1 MRFEH
6 AHAQTDFDEN
16 GRPVPSVPPNI
27 HGDEAETPEGERG
40 EVAKGILQIV
50 SKGRTG
56 SARLL
61 RLETLAMIVRSTG
74 AATSLDIVAT
84 RCGCTARRARQVDRE
99 LRDFLFGVGD
109 SR

>member
-1 MRFEH
+1 MKPAFEH
-6 AHAQTDFDEN
+6 
-16 GRPVPSVPPNI
+16 GRPVQTAAADDYEP
-27 HGDEAETPEGERG
+27 EAEHPEGERG

-50 SKGRTG
+50 SAGRTA

-74 AATSLDIVAT
+74 AATSPDIVAT

-99 LRDFLFGVGD
+99 MRDFLFAVGD
-109 SR
+109 RR

>member
-1 MRFEH
+1 MRP
-6 AHAQTDFDEN
+6 AFD
-16 GRPVPSVPPNI
+16 
-27 HGDEAETPEGERG
+27 HGKPCAVAAEDYDDEAEQPEGGRG

-50 SKGRTG
+50 SKGRTA

-61 RLETLAMIVRSTG
+61 RLETMAMLVHSTG
-74 AATSLDIVAT
+74 AATTTDIVAT

-109 SR
+109 RL

>member
-1 MRFEH
+1 MKPH
-6 AHAQTDFDEN
+6 FDA
-16 GRPVPSVPPNI
+16 GRPVQTVAAEI
-27 HGDEAETPEGERG
+27 HGDEAEPTEGERG
-40 EVAKGILQIV
+40 QVAKGILQIV

-74 AATSLDIVAT
+74 AATTPDIVAT

-99 LRDFLFGVGD
+99 MRDFLFAVGD
-109 SR
+109 RR

>member
-1 MRFEH
+1 MRP
-6 AHAQTDFDEN
+6 AFD
-16 GRPVPSVPPNI
+16 
-27 HGDEAETPEGERG
+27 HGKPCAVAAEDYEAEAEQPEGERG

-50 SKGRTG
+50 SGGRTG

-74 AATSLDIVAT
+74 AATTPDIVAT

-99 LRDFLFGVGD
+99 MRDFLFAAGD
-109 SR
+109 RR

>member
-1 MRFEH
+1 MRT
-6 AHAQTDFDEN
+6 AFD
-16 GRPVPSVPPNI
+16 
-27 HGDEAETPEGERG
+27 HGKPCAVAAEDYEAEAEQPEGERG

-74 AATSLDIVAT
+74 AATTPDIVAT
-84 RCGCTARRARQVDRE
+84 RCNCTARRARQVDRE

-109 SR
+109 RR

>member
-1 MRFEH
+1 MRT
-6 AHAQTDFDEN
+6 AFDQGKPCAVAAEDYEAA
-16 GRPVPSVPPNI
+16 
-27 HGDEAETPEGERG
+27 DEPTEGERG

-61 RLETLAMIVRSTG
+61 RLETLAMLVRSTG
-74 AATSLDIVAT
+74 AATTPDIVAT

-99 LRDFLFGVGD
+99 LRDFLFAVGD
-109 SR
+109 RR

>member
-1 MRFEH
+1 MKPAFEH
-6 AHAQTDFDEN
+6 
-16 GRPVPSVPPNI
+16 GRPVSTAAADDYEP
-27 HGDEAETPEGERG
+27 EAEQPEGGRG

-74 AATSLDIVAT
+74 AATSPDIVAT

-99 LRDFLFGVGD
+99 MRDFLFAAGD
-109 SR
+109 RR

>member
-1 MRFEH
+1 MKPRTAFEH
-6 AHAQTDFDEN
+6 
-16 GRPVPSVPPNI
+16 GRPVSTAAEI
-27 HGDEAETPEGERG
+27 HDDEAEHPEGERG

-50 SKGRTG
+50 SAGRTA

-61 RLETLAMIVRSTG
+61 RLETLAMLVHSTG
-74 AATSLDIVAT
+74 AATTTDIVAT

-109 SR
+109 RR

>member
-1 MRFEH
+1 MKPAFEH
-6 AHAQTDFDEN
+6 
-16 GRPVPSVPPNI
+16 GRPVPTVAAEI
-27 HGDEAETPEGERG
+27 HGDADEHPDGERG

-61 RLETLAMIVRSTG
+61 RLETLAMLVRSTG
-74 AATSLDIVAT
+74 AATTPDNVAT

-99 LRDFLFGVGD
+99 MRDFLFGVGD
-109 SR
+109 RR

>member
-1 MRFEH
+1 MKP
-6 AHAQTDFDEN
+6 AFDA
-16 GRPVPSVPPNI
+16 GRPVATVAPEI
-27 HGDEAETPEGERG
+27 HGDEAEQPANERG
-40 EVAKGILQIV
+40 QVAKGILQIV

-74 AATSLDIVAT
+74 AATTTDIVAT

-109 SR
+109 RR

>member
-1 MRFEH
+1 MKP
-6 AHAQTDFDEN
+6 AFDA
-16 GRPVPSVPPNI
+16 GRPVQTVAAE
-27 HGDEAETPEGERG
+27 DYEAEAEQPEGERG

-74 AATSLDIVAT
+74 AATTTDIVAT

-109 SR
+109 RR

>member
-1 MRFEH
+1 MKTAFEH
-6 AHAQTDFDEN
+6 
-16 GRPVPSVPPNI
+16 GRPVQTVAADYYEP
-27 HGDEAETPEGERG
+27 EAEHPEGERG

-61 RLETLAMIVRSTG
+61 RLETLAMLVRSTG
-74 AATSLDIVAT
+74 AATTPDIVAT

-109 SR
+109 RR

>member
-1 MRFEH
+1 MKTSFEH
-6 AHAQTDFDEN
+6 
-16 GRPVPSVPPNI
+16 GRPVPTVAPEI
-27 HGDEAETPEGERG
+27 HGDENEHPDGERG

-61 RLETLAMIVRSTG
+61 RLETLAMLVHSTG
-74 AATSLDIVAT
+74 AATTPDIVAT

-99 LRDFLFGVGD
+99 MRDFLFGAGD
-109 SR
+109 RR

>member
-1 MRFEH
+1 MN
-6 AHAQTDFDEN
+6 AFDQ
-16 GRPVPSVPPNI
+16 GRPVPTVAAAI
-27 HGDEAETPEGERG
+27 HGDEDEHPDGERG

-61 RLETLAMIVRSTG
+61 RLETLAMIVHSTG
-74 AATSLDIVAT
+74 AATTVEIVAT

-109 SR
+109 RR

>member
-1 MRFEH
+1 MKTTFEH
-6 AHAQTDFDEN
+6 
-16 GRPVPSVPPNI
+16 GRPVPTVAADDYEP
-27 HGDEAETPEGERG
+27 EAEQPEGERG

-61 RLETLAMIVRSTG
+61 RLETLAMLVRSTG
-74 AATSLDIVAT
+74 AATTTDIVAT

-99 LRDFLFGVGD
+99 MRDFLFAVGD
-109 SR
+109 RR